1 MRRRWKKNIVLK
13 AIWEARC
20 DLLHDS
26 IPTREQAVAQA
37 LARVRAS
44 LRVLAYQKL
53 VPSLLLPSILTPRPS
68 GDLAFFKLTWG
79 AVPEMQLLLPRH
91 VPPTSPPSAQ

>member
-1 MRRRWKKNIVLK
+1 MLK

-37 LARVRAS
+37 LARVRVS
-44 LRVLAYQKL
+44 LRVLTYQKL
-53 VPSLLLPSILTPRPS
+53 PSLLPGILTPRPS
-68 GDLAFFKLTWG
+68 GDLAFYKLTWG

-91 VPPTSPPSAQ
+91 VPPTSPPSAHQAA